1 MKGRLALMLFL
12 EFFIWGAWYVTVGT
26 WLGQGLHFTGEQIG
40 LVAGTTAIGAI
51 VSPFFIG
58 MIADRLFATQKV
70 LAVLHAL
77 GAVLLFLA
85 SSRAV
90 FGPIY
95 LLVLLY
101 AIAYMP
107 TVSLTNSLAF
117 RQMTDP
123 KMQFGPIR
131 MLGTF
136 GWIVAGLLIGS
147 LKLEATAMPMRL
159 AAAASLLM
167 AIYCLTLPD
176 TPPLGA
182 VEELRHSKIFSRPK
196 C

>member
-1 MKGRLALMLFL
+1 MLHGIGSGGPL
-12 EFFIWGAWYVTVGT
+12 L
-26 WLGQGLHFTGEQIG
+26 WLRR
-40 LVAGTTAIGAI
+40 
-51 VSPFFIG
+51 S
-58 MIADRLFATQKV
+58 
-70 LAVLHAL
+70 
-77 GAVLLFLA
+77 
-85 SSRAV
+85 AV

-136 GWIVAGLLIGS
+136 GWIVAGLLIS
-147 LKLEATAMPMRL
+147 TLKVEATAMPMRL
-159 AAAASLLM
+159 AAGASVVL
-167 AIYCLTLPD
+167 AIYSLTLPH

-182 VEELRHSKIFSRPK
+182 SKKFSIKSIFPSEVLNLFRERSVRDLSRWLRS
-196 C
+196 

>member
-1 MKGRLALMLFL
+1 MQCC
-12 EFFIWGAWYVTVGT
+12 TV
-26 WLGQGLHFTGEQIG
+26 
-40 LVAGTTAIGAI
+40 
-51 VSPFFIG
+51 
-58 MIADRLFATQKV
+58 
-70 LAVLHAL
+70 L
-77 GAVLLFLA
+77 GAVLLFMA
-85 SSRAV
+85 STRAV

-182 VEELRHSKIFSRPK
+182 SKNFGIRRYFPIGGVEPLPRAFVCDLCAGFVPDLHPAAVLL
-196 C
+196 CVH

>member
-1 MKGRLALMLFL
+1 
-12 EFFIWGAWYVTVGT
+12 
-26 WLGQGLHFTGEQIG
+26 
-40 LVAGTTAIGAI
+40 
-51 VSPFFIG
+51 

-85 SSRAV
+85 SSRAI
-90 FGPIY
+90 FGRIY

-117 RQMTDP
+117 RQIRLTN
-123 KMQFGPIR
+123 MQFGPIR

-136 GWIVAGLLIGS
+136 GWIVAG
-147 LKLEATAMPMRL
+147 
-159 AAAASLLM
+159 
-167 AIYCLTLPD
+167 
-176 TPPLGA
+176 
-182 VEELRHSKIFSRPK
+182 FSSAN
-196 C
+196 